1 MTRQNGGEGAGS
13 DLEQGPQTVSPTLFP
28 GVETVK
34 LVTSVAVGKDWL
46 RI

>member
-1 MTRQNGGEGAGS
+1 MTRQNGGEGAGR
-13 DLEQGPQTVSPTLFP
+13 DLLQDPQTASPTLFP

-34 LVTSVAVGKDWL
+34 FVTSVAVGKGWL